1 MSRRALVL
9 GGRGDIGAAIAAE
22 LAAAW
27 GDEVV
32 PVGRQD
38 FDLADP
44 SSIDRFLATAGNRF
58 DVLIHS
64 AGLNR
69 PGAFETLDLA
79 DVRLA
84 VEANLHGFLR
94 VAQALLPHW
103 KAAGGGRV
111 VVVSSLYGFLAR
123 KGRLPYVVS
132 KHGLN
137 GAVKTLA
144 IELAPL
150 GVTVNAVSPGYIE
163 TRMTSRNNDPATL
176 ARLVAGVPA
185 GRLGRPDEVARAVS
199 FLASPSNSYITGH
212 DLVVDGGYS
221 IGGFQG

>member
-9 GGRGDIGAAIAAE
+9 GGRGDIGSAIAAE
-22 LAAAW
+22 LKAAW
-27 GDEVV
+27 GDDVL
-32 PVGRQD
+32 PVGQRD
-38 FDLADP
+38 FDLAD
-44 SSIDRFLATAGNRF
+44 SASIDRFLAAAGNQF
-58 DVLIHS
+58 DVLVHS

-69 PGAFETLDLA
+69 PGTFETLDLA

-94 VAQALLPHW
+94 VAQALLPYW

-123 KGRLPYVVS
+123 RGRLPYVVS

-150 GVTVNAVSPGYIE
+150 GVMVNSVSPGYIE
-163 TRMTSRNNDPATL
+163 TRMTARNNDPATI
-176 ARLVAGVPA
+176 ARLVAGVPV
-185 GRLGRPDEVARAVS
+185 GRLGRPDEVARAAS
-199 FLASPSNSYITGH
+199 FLASPSNHYITGH